1 MFNLF
6 ELLEYAN
13 LAPSYYNTQPWKL
26 AFHDNTILISAD
38 TKLDLNDLDPSN
50 SFQLISIG
58 CFIQNVILLL
68 TSCKRFITIEY
79 QNQYPNIAKITVNLD
94 SQHVTNEHSYNKL
107 IQLMK
112 KRQNYRNKY
121 LPQVIE
127 KPILS
132 TEKIIFGRKIDSE
145 IKILKEKSSFKL
157 IEKHAKKG
165 MNTSSNEKLFK
176 KTLNKMFPS
185 ILSSAK
191 KGVPISALN
200 IPVFTS
206 NLIPILSS
214 NQSIGKLIAKTKY
227 PDILTADGIIIL
239 SSKSDIKSLV
249 QTGQDLQSI
258 LLHLSDQ
265 NIATCLYGAPLLN
278 KDSSTDIQT
287 KFSLTN
293 KPQILFTYGIR
304 KKSMIIE
311 KIERESIQ
319 SKIIPYLSL
328 EKVQTSHPIK
338 DEILV

>member
-13 LAPSYYNTQPWKL
+13 LSPSYYNTQPWKL

-132 TEKIIFGRKIDSE
+132 TEKII
-145 IKILKEKSSFKL
+145 
-157 IEKHAKKG
+157 
-165 MNTSSNEKLFK
+165 
-176 KTLNKMFPS
+176 
-185 ILSSAK
+185 
-191 KGVPISALN
+191 
-200 IPVFTS
+200 
-206 NLIPILSS
+206 
-214 NQSIGKLIAKTKY
+214 
-227 PDILTADGIIIL
+227 
-239 SSKSDIKSLV
+239 
-249 QTGQDLQSI
+249 
-258 LLHLSDQ
+258 
-265 NIATCLYGAPLLN
+265 
-278 KDSSTDIQT
+278 
-287 KFSLTN
+287 
-293 KPQILFTYGIR
+293 
-304 KKSMIIE
+304 
-311 KIERESIQ
+311 
-319 SKIIPYLSL
+319 
-328 EKVQTSHPIK
+328 
-338 DEILV
+338 

>member
-1 MFNLF
+1 MSLTSFIEEREVRDKF
-6 ELLEYAN
+6 REYFP
-13 LAPSYYNTQPWKL
+13 LP
-26 AFHDNTILISAD
+26 
-38 TKLDLNDLDPSN
+38 KLDLNDLDPSN

-239 SSKSDIKSLV
+239 SSKSDII
-249 QTGQDLQSI
+249 I
-258 LLHLSDQ
+258 LY
-265 NIATCLYGAPLLN
+265 I
-278 KDSSTDIQT
+278 
-287 KFSLTN
+287 LT
-293 KPQILFTYGIR
+293 
-304 KKSMIIE
+304 
-311 KIERESIQ
+311 
-319 SKIIPYLSL
+319 
-328 EKVQTSHPIK
+328 V
-338 DEILV
+338 